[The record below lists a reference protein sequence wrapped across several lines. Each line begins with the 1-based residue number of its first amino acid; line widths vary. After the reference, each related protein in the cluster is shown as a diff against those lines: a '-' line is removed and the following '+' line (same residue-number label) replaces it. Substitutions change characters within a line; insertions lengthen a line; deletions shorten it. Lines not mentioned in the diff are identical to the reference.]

1 MEFLLAITACCL
13 GFLVAWFARSRRLSA
28 WQAAAADSE
37 RQLTADKAEALRQ
50 LSIASETLRLRTEEA
65 QSLRDSLDE
74 QTRLAADRAVE
85 AAALRTANANLL
97 EQLEH
102 RKQETETCCE
112 RRITWTICDRERR
125 FILVCVR
132 IKPNHAGRLRSPQR
146 MEKESPP
153 RNLLPT
159 PRIPGCTTWET
170 GVFGK
175 G

>member
-13 GFLVAWFARSRRLSA
+13 GFLVAWFVRSRQLSA

-65 QSLRDSLDE
+65 QSLRDSLE
-74 QTRLAADRAVE
+74 AQTRLAADRAVE

-102 RKQETETCCE
+102 RKQETENLQKRLTTE
-112 RRITWTICDRERR
+112 FE
-125 FILVCVR
+125 
-132 IKPNHAGRLRSPQR
+132 NMAGRVLWQRSEVFAASNHQR
-146 MEKESPP
+146 LGELLNP
-153 RNLLPT
+153 RK
-159 PRIPGCTTWET
+159 
-170 GVFGK
+170 V
-175 G
+175 